1 MLQDR
6 FKVTGN
12 LTITLYDKDNN
23 VKDYREIKNLIVT
36 SGKVLMAQLLA
47 GEVVDIPSHMA
58 LGTDNTA
65 AEISQ
70 TTLLAEVGRASF
82 AASATQSST
91 ITFSSTF
98 RAGVATGALTE
109 AGIFNAAVGGTMLCR
124 TVFSTITKNASD
136 TLTVNWNVAIN

>member
-1 MLQDR
+1 MLQDS

-23 VKDYREIKNLIVT
+23 VKDYREIKNLIVN

-47 GEVVDIPSHMA
+47 GEAVDIPSHMA

-65 AEISQ
+65 AGATQ

-82 AASATQSST
+82 TAKDRTSST
-91 ITFSSTF
+91 ITFRATF
-98 RAGVATGALTE
+98 GAGVATGALTE
-109 AGIFNAAVGGTMLCR
+109 AGIFNAEVDGTMLCR
-124 TVFSTITKNASD
+124 TVFANVTKNASD
-136 TLTVNWNVAIN
+136 VLTVNWNVAIN